1 LLAERGIDVS
11 YESVRRWTMKFGPKI
26 AAGLI
31 RRRPPP
37 NDRWHLDEMVVR
49 IGGRH
54 VYLWRAVDGEGE
66 VLDMLVQ
73 RRRDKSAALRLLR
86 KLLKRQ
92 GFAPRTIVTDR
103 LRSYGAALRDLGFA
117 GHHEQGLRAN
127 NRAENSHQPI
137 RRRER
142 KMPRFKSPKSAQ
154 RFLFVHAAIYN
165 TFNFQRHLVSRS
177 TLRLF
182 RSEAMN
188 AWNDVT
194 AAA

>member
-1 LLAERGIDVS
+1 
-11 YESVRRWTMKFGPKI
+11 
-26 AAGLI
+26 
-31 RRRPPP
+31 
-37 NDRWHLDEMVVR
+37 MVVR
-49 IGGRH
+49 IAGRH
-54 VYLWRAVDGEGE
+54 KFLWRAIDSEGE

-73 RRRDKSAALRLLR
+73 RRRCKTAALRLLR

-92 GFAPRTIVTDR
+92 GYAPRTIVTDR
-103 LRSYGAALRDLGFA
+103 LRSYGAALRDIGFT

-142 KMPRFKSPKSAQ
+142 KMQRLKSSKSAQ
-154 RFLFVHAAIYN
+154 RFLFVHAAVYN

-182 RSEAMN
+182 RAQAMK

-194 AAA
+194 ASA